1 MAAKKKTAAKKAPA
15 AKKGAKKKTA
25 AKRQKVSRAAKPVAA
40 KRGGD
45 ILTRLRAICLSLPE
59 THEVEA
65 WGAPTFRV
73 KNKIFAMH
81 AEEGNSHGGRPAIWM
96 LSISLEQ
103 DLVIRSRPDR
113 YFKPPYVGPN
123 GWIGAWLDKNPPW
136 GEIEELLREAWVR
149 RAPAKTLAQWN
160 AEALERENK
169 RR

>member
-1 MAAKKKTAAKKAPA
+1 MAAKKKTAAKKAPV
-15 AKKGAKKKTA
+15 AKKRAKKAA
-25 AKRQKVSRAAKPVAA
+25 AKRPKASPVPKPVAA

-45 ILTRLRAICLSLPE
+45 ILTRLRAICLAFPE

-113 YFKPPYVGPN
+113 YFKPPYVGPS

-136 GEIEELLREAWVR
+136 GEIEELLREAWLR
-149 RAPAKTLAQWN
+149 RAPAKTVERWN
-160 AEALERENK
+160 AETLERKGK